1 MTDDLFL
8 NIMSIMLDAT
18 NYEERLVKNNKIN
31 DYTVDTCYT
40 SDYGYETAIN
50 KFDGDWVV
58 VERYDSK
65 EESQEG
71 HEKWCKW
78 CLDNP
83 DAESVY
89 SVQTD
94 DFEEF

>member
-1 MTDDLFL
+1 MDDIFL
-8 NIMSIMLDAT
+8 NLKLIMLDAN
-18 NYEERLVKNNKIN
+18 NYEERLVENSKIN
-31 DYTVDTCYT
+31 DFVVDTCYT

-50 KFDGDWVV
+50 KFDGDWIV
-58 VERYDSK
+58 VERYKDKEKSK
-65 EESQEG
+65 EG
-71 HEKWCKW
+71 HKKWCKW